1 LTCLLEL
8 KSVDD
13 KIFLTT
19 IPDNMKTIELEPQ
32 RHFQVVLQ
40 KKPKALQHLKL
51 GYKVGDE
58 K

>member
-1 LTCLLEL
+1 
-8 KSVDD
+8 
-13 KIFLTT
+13 
-19 IPDNMKTIELEPQ
+19 MKTIELEPQ